1 MAGIVILGEAKGGQD
16 GPNLSHQPS
25 LCDWSILVGD
35 EEWVR
40 AVLSVCDEGQCHRH
54 WADRHICP
62 SDSDIHA
69 SPKLI
74 AFGAFEV
81 YFHHGR

>member
-1 MAGIVILGEAKGGQD
+1 MAGIVILGEDKMD
-16 GPNLSHQPS
+16 RICHTSHPF
-25 LCDWSILVGD
+25 CDWSILVGD